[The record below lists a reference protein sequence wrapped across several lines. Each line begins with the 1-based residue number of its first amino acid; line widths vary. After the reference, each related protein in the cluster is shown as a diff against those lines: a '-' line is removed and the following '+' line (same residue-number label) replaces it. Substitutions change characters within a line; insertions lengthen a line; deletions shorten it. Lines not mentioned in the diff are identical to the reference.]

1 MAKFKVLKKYHDKE
15 LGLLQVGDEVEM
27 TVKRSDEVG
36 NTLKSQGYEQ
46 SFLERIEEV
55 DKEEV
60 KDKKETKEET
70 KDKGE

>member
-46 SFLERIEEV
+46 PFLERIEEE

-60 KDKKETKEET
+60 KDKKETKEEA